1 LTTVGSS
8 ERAAGPQRRAGRG
21 QPGQSGQPG
30 QPDPADAPLRLR
42 TVTAEDVLSV
52 VGAAVAALGLT
63 WVLYER
69 VLPLSGALGF
79 WICWYVLF
87 VLFYFAVAAL
97 QWNRLVV
104 QDRVLAVV
112 VSSGGI
118 FATVVVVDQLGY
130 SFIKGLPA
138 ISHLNFW
145 TTSMGAAAALSPL
158 SVGGI
163 VMAAVGSLEQL
174 ALASVL
180 AVPLGVA
187 AAVFLAEVGGRLER
201 PVRTIVNAMT
211 ALPSIIAGLFIYA
224 LAILTFGLPESGFAA
239 ALAIAIVMLPT
250 VTRASE
256 VVLRVVPG
264 TLREASFALGASH
277 WHTVAKVILPTARSG
292 LATAV
297 VLAMARGFGETAPVL
312 LTAGLNSHLNMD
324 PFNGWQ
330 STLPTF
336 IITSIL
342 DNGQWPN
349 YVARAF
355 GAGFALMLV
364 VICLFTIARVLGG
377 ARPGELSRRQARKLR
392 REAADS

>member
-1 LTTVGSS
+1 V
-8 ERAAGPQRRAGRG
+8 
-21 QPGQSGQPG
+21 
-30 QPDPADAPLRLR
+30 
-42 TVTAEDVLSV
+42 
-52 VGAAVAALGLT
+52 
-63 WVLYER
+63 
-69 VLPLSGALGF
+69 
-79 WICWYVLF
+79 IF

-277 WHTVAKVILPTARSG
+277 WRTVAKVILPTARSG

-312 LTAGLNSHLNMD
+312 LTAGLNSHLNLD

-392 REAADS
+392 REAAD